1 VTTVPELPE
10 VEQVR
15 RSLAAHV
22 IGRRIVRV
30 ELCRSDVVD
39 FGNKKRHA
47 AKAMRGALL
56 EGHVIGSI
64 DRHGKQLAVLSD
76 DEASP
81 ALCIHLGMTGSMAH
95 LTPPLVPG
103 AKKHTHV
110 VWHLDNGRVISFHDP
125 RRFGG
130 VWCFPNR
137 AALVASRWRCLGDDA
152 LSIEP
157 ATLHARLSRT
167 TRGLKAALLDQTV
180 VAGLGNIYVD
190 ELLFARGLHPR
201 RRANRLKRESVEHL
215 VLAMRDLLTRAIA
228 SGGSTLRNYVD
239 ADGLA
244 GGFQFEHRVYG
255 RGGKQ
260 CCECQTS
267 LRIQQIAGRTTVY
280 CPRCQRR

>member
-1 VTTVPELPE
+1 MPELPE

-30 ELCRSDVVD
+30 ELRRPDVVD
-39 FGNKKRHA
+39 FGNSKPHA
-47 AKAMRGALL
+47 AKAMRVSLL
-56 EGHVIGSI
+56 EGQVIGAI

-95 LTPPLVPG
+95 HAPPLAPG
-103 AKKHTHV
+103 VKKHTHV

-130 VWCFPNR
+130 VWCFRNR
-137 AALVASRWRCLGDDA
+137 AALVASRWCRLGDDA
-152 LSIEP
+152 LTIEP
-157 ATLHARLSRT
+157 AVLHARLRRT
-167 TRGLKAALLDQTV
+167 TRGLKAALLDQTL

-201 RRANRLKRESVEHL
+201 RRANRLKSEAVEHL
-215 VLAMRDLLTRAIA
+215 VLAMRDLLGRAIA

-239 ADGLA
+239 ADGRA
-244 GGFQFEHRVYG
+244 GGFQFEHKVYG
-255 RGGKQ
+255 RGGEE
-260 CCECQTS
+260 CCRCQAV
-267 LRIQQIAGRTTVY
+267 LRSRQIAGRTTVY
-280 CPRCQRR
+280 CPTCQRP